1 MIIKPLGPEV
11 SIATANTVVSTNAN
25 SVTGTMLV
33 RVINTG
39 PTAVLHVAANTGT
52 EYANLSIS
60 NSEYVVIEK
69 QKTDTLT
76 GANML
81 AVPVAQRS

>member
-11 SIATANTVVSTNAN
+11 PITTANTVVSTNAN
-25 SVTGTMLV
+25 TVPGVMLV

-39 PTAVLHVAANTGT
+39 ATAVLHLAANTGT
-52 EYANLSIS
+52 EYANISIS

-81 AVPVAQRS
+81 AVPVAQRN